1 MRSTGVRA
9 CLTGAN
15 TNCLPSGLTGG
26 LWYRIRLT
34 RSVSNKADGQFV
46 LLYIRTGRMP
56 SVTWNG
62 ASIIISPLS
71 SPFKEARRVL
81 AFLGCVDQH
90 EWPVTTKGTCLFRKE
105 GAP

>member
-1 MRSTGVRA
+1 MLSTGSA
-9 CLTGAN
+9 CLTYRGRHQ
-15 TNCLPSGLTGG
+15 LSSGLTGG

-34 RSVSNKADGQFV
+34 RSESNKADGLFV
-46 LLYIRTGRMP
+46 SLYIKTGRMP

-81 AFLGCVDQH
+81 AFLGCGDQH
-90 EWPVTTKGTCLFRKE
+90 EWPVATKGTCLFRKE

>member
-1 MRSTGVRA
+1 MMSIGSA
-9 CLTGAN
+9 CLIDRGRHQ
-15 TNCLPSGLTGG
+15 LSSGLTDG

-34 RSVSNKADGQFV
+34 RSESSRADGQFV
-46 LLYIRTGRMP
+46 SLYIKTGRMP

-62 ASIIISPLS
+62 ASIVLSPMP

-81 AFLGCVDQH
+81 AFLGCGDQH